1 MGLRERFRMTGY
13 ARTPFDSD
21 DGPGFEVLAVF
32 VILLIVVGVVMFA

>member
-1 MGLRERFRMTGY
+1 MTGN

-32 VILLIVVGVVMFA
+32 VILLIVVGVVVFA